1 MANLPDHS
9 YYALSTAKYK
19 QAPLAIVLHD
29 SNSQAEV
36 RQIRQLIHPVLVPVL
51 FCVRNER
58 VWQVGNSNTA
68 FFGFCLAA
76 LPALAVR
83 HIFT

>member
-19 QAPLAIVLHD
+19 QAPLAIVLYD
-29 SNSQAEV
+29 SDSQGEA
-36 RQIRQLIHPVLVPVL
+36 RQIRQLIPCVLVRGL
-51 FCVRNER
+51 FCVRAER
-58 VWQVGNSNTA
+58 VWHVGNSNITY
-68 FFGFCLAA
+68 FGFCPAT